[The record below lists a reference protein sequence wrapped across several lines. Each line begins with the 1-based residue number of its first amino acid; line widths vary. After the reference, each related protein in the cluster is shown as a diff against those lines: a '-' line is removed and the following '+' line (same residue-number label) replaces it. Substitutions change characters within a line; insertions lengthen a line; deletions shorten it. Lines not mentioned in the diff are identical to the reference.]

1 MARRPRSSH
10 LETRTARLKL
20 PIAQKPYDFTAL
32 SPGIALGYRR
42 CKSAGRWVVRV
53 ANGAGGMWTKAFA
66 IADDFEEADGEHVL
80 TWWQAQDR
88 ARTLARG
95 TDQSDAGRPA
105 TLAEALDDYGRDLTT
120 READPYNA
128 GHARH
133 HLTPALLA
141 KPVALLTAKE
151 LSRWRDGLV
160 GAGVKA
166 ATVNRVCKALKAAL
180 NLAVKHDPRIG
191 NREAWRVGLAGLPDT
206 HNPRNTVLSDEVV
219 RALIAAA
226 WSRDPDFGL
235 LVETLAVT
243 GARASQVARL
253 EVGDLQDGRPDPR
266 VLMPSSRKGRSHK
279 RIERR
284 PLPIP
289 VSLAAKLRAAAGN
302 RPATEK
308 LLLTAGARWTT
319 HRAFAEIAAR
329 VAHGATAYALRH
341 TSITRGLLAGVPLRI
356 LAAAHDTSTSQIEK
370 TYSKFI
376 ADHSDAV
383 TRAAMFDPAAPAAAG
398 NVIPLSSRKG

>member
-10 LETRTARLKL
+10 LETRGARLKL
-20 PIAQKPYDFTAL
+20 PIAQKPHDFTQV
-32 SPGIALGYRR
+32 SPGIAVGYRR

-53 ANGAGGMWTKAFA
+53 ANGHGGMWTKA
-66 IADDFEEADGEHVL
+66 IGLADDFEEADGEHVL

-88 ARTLARG
+88 ARVLARG
-95 TDQSDAGRPA
+95 TDLSGAGRPA
-105 TLAEALDDYGRDLTT
+105 TVAEALDDYGRDLAT
-120 READPYNA
+120 RAADPYNA

-133 HLTPALLA
+133 HLTAALLA
-141 KPVALLTAKE
+141 KPVALLTPKE
-151 LSRWRDGLV
+151 LSQWRDGLV

-166 ATVNRVCKALKAAL
+166 ATVNRVSKSLKAAL
-180 NLAVKHDPRIG
+180 NLAVRRDPRID

-206 HNPRNTVLSDEVV
+206 HNPRNVVLTEADV

-266 VLMPSSRKGRSHK
+266 LLMPSSKKGSGHK

-289 VSLAAKLRAAAGN
+289 ASLAAKLRAAAGN

-308 LLLTAGARWTT
+308 LLPKAAARWTN

-329 VAHGATAYALRH
+329 GVTAYALRH
-341 TSITRGLLAGVPLRI
+341 TSITRGLLAGVPIRVV
-356 LAAAHDTSTSQIEK
+356 AANHDTSIAMIEK
-370 TYSKFI
+370 TYAKFI

-383 TRAAMFDPAAPAAAG
+383 TRAAMFDPAAQAAD